1 MIRADCFEDVVTIE
15 GGVLCR
21 TVIAKWGATK
31 RRDRGCHAVYR
42 IDENGNESCRAL
54 MYSCYSGYRIDETEL
69 KNRKWYNP
77 GISLDLFKFG
87 HYDQLRSFGKTDA
100 ERICSIHPDFKYVI
114 QKAVEMPV
122 AKMFNIL
129 IAWKKN
135 HNVELLVGANLDYLA
150 LNKSF
155 AKLTKPKQKAVLNF
169 IRGNSEALVNKWSLA
184 KINFVMNKKGAP
196 KDFDAWQKFR
206 PLGKVVDYRWF
217 KKYGPNRDKYIL
229 YRDYT
234 RMSEYCGHNM
244 KEDYWKYPKSIK
256 KAHDKAMKQY
266 KLVIEAEEIAAK
278 KARAKEA
285 RAKEARAKERNFKK
299 FAGEFCK
306 SVSTACGLVA
316 YIPQTFGKVSDHAK
330 ALHQCLTYA
339 DYTGKM
345 AKRDCLLVFV
355 ADVAGH
361 SVATAEIAPNG
372 KIVQF
377 YADEDREEVEQMK
390 PPAEAQIVVDKW
402 LKDFGK
408 EAVKAMKKVA

>member
-1 MIRADCFEDVVTIE
+1 MIKAGYYEDVITVE
-15 GGVLCR
+15 DGLLFR
-21 TVIAKWGATK
+21 TVIAHWAAT
-31 RRDRGCHAVYR
+31 RRHDGGCHAVYR

-54 MYSCYSGYRIDETEL
+54 LYSCYSGYRIDETEL
-69 KNRKWYNP
+69 KNRKWYTP
-77 GISLDLFKFG
+77 GISLDFFKFG
-87 HYDQLRSFGKTDA
+87 RYEQLRSFNGTDA
-100 ERICSIHPDFKYVI
+100 ERICSIHPDFKYVV
-114 QKAVEMPV
+114 QKAGEMPM

-169 IRGNSEALVNKWSLA
+169 IRVTPGADGWSLA
-184 KINFVMNKKGAP
+184 KINFVMNKKGTP
-196 KDFDAWQKFR
+196 QDFDAWQKFR
-206 PLGKVVDYRWF
+206 PLSKVVDYRWF

-229 YRDYT
+229 YSDYT
-234 RMSEYCGHNM
+234 RMAEYCGHDM

-285 RAKEARAKERNFKK
+285 RAKERNFKK
-299 FAGEFCK
+299 FAGAFSK

-355 ADVAGH
+355 SDVAGH

-377 YADEDREEVEQMK
+377 YADENGEEVEQMK
-390 PPAEAQIVVDKW
+390 PTAEAQIVVDKW
-402 LKDFGK
+402 LKTYGK
-408 EAVKAMKKVA
+408 DAVKAMKKVA

>member
-1 MIRADCFEDVVTIE
+1 MIKAGYYEDVITVE
-15 GGVLCR
+15 DGLLFR
-21 TVIAKWGATK
+21 TVIAHWAATR
-31 RRDRGCHAVYR
+31 RRDGGCYAVYR
-42 IDENGNESCRAL
+42 IDENGKEYCRAL
-54 MYSCYSGYRIDETEL
+54 MCSMYCGYYIDEDDL
-69 KNRKWYNP
+69 KKRKWYDVYSS
-77 GISLDLFKFG
+77 IDFFKSG
-87 HYDQLRSFGKTDA
+87 HYDQLRSFGETDA
-100 ERICSIHPDFKYVI
+100 ERICSVHPDFKYVV
-114 QKAVEMPV
+114 QKAGEMPV

-135 HNVELLVGANLDYLA
+135 HNVEPLVGAGLDNLS

-169 IRGNSEALVNKWSLA
+169 IRGNS
-184 KINFVMNKKGAP
+184 
-196 KDFDAWQKFR
+196 DAWQEFR

-234 RMSEYCGHNM
+234 SMAEYCGHDL

-256 KAHDKAMKQY
+256 KAHDKVMKQY
-266 KLVIEAEEIAAK
+266 RLVIEAEAIAAK
-278 KARAKEA
+278 KARA
-285 RAKEARAKERNFKK
+285 REARAKERNFKK

-345 AKRDCLLVFV
+345 SKRDCLLVFIS
-355 ADVAGH
+355 DVAGK

-372 KIVQF
+372 NVVQF
-377 YADEDREEVEQMK
+377 YADEDREKTEDMK
-390 PPAEAQIVVDKW
+390 PTAEAQTVLEKW

-408 EAVKAMKKVA
+408 DAVKAMKKVA

>member
-1 MIRADCFEDVVTIE
+1 MIKAGYYEDVITVE
-15 GGVLCR
+15 DGVLCR
-21 TVIAKWGATK
+21 TVIAHWAATR
-31 RRDRGCHAVYR
+31 RRDGGCYAVYR
-42 IDENGNESCRAL
+42 IDENGKEYCRAL
-54 MYSCYSGYRIDETEL
+54 MCSMYCGYYIDETEL

-87 HYDQLRSFGKTDA
+87 RYEQLRSFNGTDA
-100 ERICSIHPDFKYVI
+100 ERICSIHPDFKYVV
-114 QKAVEMPV
+114 QKAGEMPV

-169 IRGNSEALVNKWSLA
+169 IRVTPGADGWSLA
-184 KINFVMNKKGAP
+184 KINFVMNKKGTP
-196 KDFDAWQKFR
+196 EDFDAWQKFR
-206 PLGKVVDYRWF
+206 PLSKVVDYRWF
-217 KKYGPNRDKYIL
+217 KKYGPNRDKFIL
-229 YRDYT
+229 YSDYI
-234 RMSEYCGHNM
+234 RMAEYCGHDM

-278 KARAKEA
+278 KA

-345 AKRDCLLVFV
+345 AKRDCLLVFIS
-355 ADVAGH
+355 DVAGK

-372 KIVQF
+372 KVIQF
-377 YADEDREEVEQMK
+377 YADEGREETEDMK
-390 PPAEAQIVVDKW
+390 PTAEAQTVLEKW

-408 EAVKAMKKVA
+408 DAVKAMKKVA

>member
-1 MIRADCFEDVVTIE
+1 MIKAGYYEDVITVE
-15 GGVLCR
+15 DGLLFR
-21 TVIAKWGATK
+21 TVIAHWAATR
-31 RRDRGCHAVYR
+31 RRDGGCYAVYR
-42 IDENGNESCRAL
+42 IDENGKEYCRAL
-54 MYSCYSGYRIDETEL
+54 MCSMYCGYYIDEYDL
-69 KNRKWYNP
+69 KKRKWYDVCS
-77 GISLDLFKFG
+77 SLDHFKSG
-87 HYDQLRSFGKTDA
+87 HYEQLRSFNETDA
-100 ERICSIHPDFKYVI
+100 ERICRIYPDFKYVI
-114 QKAVEMPV
+114 QKAGEMPV

-169 IRGNSEALVNKWSLA
+169 IRATPGADGWSLA
-184 KINFVMNKKGAP
+184 KINFVMNKKGTP
-196 KDFDAWQKFR
+196 QDFDAWQKFR
-206 PLGKVVDYRWF
+206 PLSKVVDYKWF
-217 KKYGPNRDKYIL
+217 KKYGPNRDKFIL
-229 YRDYT
+229 YSDYT
-234 RMSEYCGHNM
+234 RMAEYCGHDM

-285 RAKEARAKERNFKK
+285 RAKERNFKK
-299 FAGEFCK
+299 FAGAFSK
-306 SVSTACGLVA
+306 SVSMACGLVA

-355 ADVAGH
+355 SDVAGH

-377 YADEDREEVEQMK
+377 YADEDREKTEDTK
-390 PPAEAQIVVDKW
+390 PTAEAQTVLAKW
-402 LKDFGK
+402 IKDFGK
-408 EAVKAMKKVA
+408 DAVKAMKKVA

>member
-1 MIRADCFEDVVTIE
+1 MFKADYYEDIITVE
-15 GGVLCR
+15 DGLLFR
-21 TVIAKWGATK
+21 TVIAHWAAT
-31 RRDRGCHAVYR
+31 RLRDGGCYAVYR
-42 IDENGNESCRAL
+42 IDENGKEYCRAL
-54 MYSCYSGYRIDETEL
+54 MYSIYGGYFIDEDDL
-69 KNRKWYNP
+69 KKRKWYEVYSS
-77 GISLDLFKFG
+77 IDHFKFG
-87 HYDQLRSFGKTDA
+87 NYYQLRSFGKTDA
-100 ERICSIHPDFKYVI
+100 ERICSVYPDFKYVV
-114 QKAVEMPV
+114 QKAGEMPV

-135 HNVELLVGANLDYLA
+135 HNVELLVGANLDHLA

-169 IRGNSEALVNKWSLA
+169 IRVTPGADGWSLA
-184 KINFVMNKKGAP
+184 KINFVMNKKGTP
-196 KDFDAWQKFR
+196 EDFDAWQKFR

-229 YRDYT
+229 YLDYT
-234 RMSEYCGHNM
+234 QMAGYCGHNM

-266 KLVIEAEEIAAK
+266 KLVIEAEEIAEK
-278 KARAKEA
+278 KA

-299 FAGEFCK
+299 FAGAFSK
-306 SVSTACGLVA
+306 SVSMACGLVA

-355 ADVAGH
+355 ADVAGN

-377 YADEDREEVEQMK
+377 YADEDGEEVEQMK
-390 PPAEAQIVVDKW
+390 PTAEAQIVVDKW

>member
-1 MIRADCFEDVVTIE
+1 MIKAGYYEDVITVE
-15 GGVLCR
+15 DGLLFR
-21 TVIAKWGATK
+21 TVIAHWAATR
-31 RRDRGCHAVYR
+31 RRDGGCYAVYR

-54 MYSCYSGYRIDETEL
+54 LYSCYCGYRIDETEL

-100 ERICSIHPDFKYVI
+100 ERICSVYPDFKYVV
-114 QKAVEMPV
+114 QKAGEMPV

-135 HNVELLVGANLDYLA
+135 HNVELLVGANLDNLA

-184 KINFVMNKKGAP
+184 KINFVMNKKGTP
-196 KDFDAWQKFR
+196 EDFDAWQKFR
-206 PLGKVVDYRWF
+206 PRGKVVDYRWF

-234 RMSEYCGHNM
+234 YMAEYCGHDM

-256 KAHDKAMKQY
+256 KAHDKVMKQY
-266 KLVIEAEEIAAK
+266 GLVIEAEEIAAK
-278 KARAKEA
+278 KARA
-285 RAKEARAKERNFKK
+285 REARAKERNFKK

-330 ALHQCLTYA
+330 ALHQCLTYD

-345 AKRDCLLVFV
+345 AKRDCLLVFIS
-355 ADVAGH
+355 DVAGK

-377 YADEDREEVEQMK
+377 YADEDREEAEDMK
-390 PPAEAQIVVDKW
+390 PTAEAQTVLKKW

-408 EAVKAMKKVA
+408 DAVKAMKNVA

>member
-1 MIRADCFEDVVTIE
+1 MIKADYYEDVITVE
-15 GGVLCR
+15 DGLLFR
-21 TVIAKWGATK
+21 TVIAYWGATR
-31 RRDRGCHAVYR
+31 RRDSGCHAVYR
-42 IDENGNESCRAL
+42 IDENGKEYCRAL
-54 MYSCYSGYRIDETEL
+54 MYSMYCGYYIDEDDL
-69 KNRKWYNP
+69 KNRKWYDVYS
-77 GISLDLFKFG
+77 SLDHFKLG

-100 ERICSIHPDFKYVI
+100 ERICSV
-114 QKAVEMPV
+114 
-122 AKMFNIL
+122 
-129 IAWKKN
+129 KN

-169 IRGNSEALVNKWSLA
+169 IRGNSEAFVNKWSLA
-184 KINFVMNKKGAP
+184 KINFVMNKKGSP
-196 KDFDAWQKFR
+196 RDFDAWQKFR
-206 PLGKVVDYRWF
+206 PCGKVVDYRWF
-217 KKYGPNRDKYIL
+217 KKYGPDRDKYIL

-234 RMSEYCGHNM
+234 RMAEYCGHDM

-266 KLVIEAEEIAAK
+266 KLVIEAEAIAAK
-278 KARAKEA
+278 KARA
-285 RAKEARAKERNFKK
+285 REARAKERNFKK

-316 YIPQTFGKVSDHAK
+316 YIPQTFGNVSDHAK

-345 AKRDCLLVFV
+345 AKRDCLLVFIS
-355 ADVAGH
+355 DVAGK

-372 KIVQF
+372 NVVQF
-377 YADEDREEVEQMK
+377 YADEDREETEDMK
-390 PPAEAQIVVDKW
+390 PTAEAQTVLEKW

-408 EAVKAMKKVA
+408 DAVKAMKKVA

>member
-1 MIRADCFEDVVTIE
+1 MIRADYFEDVVTIE
-15 GGVLCR
+15 DGVLFR

-31 RRDRGCHAVYR
+31 RRDSGCHAVYR

-69 KNRKWYNP
+69 KNRKWYSP
-77 GISLDLFKFG
+77 GISLDIFKFG
-87 HYDQLRSFGKTDA
+87 RYEQLRSFDGTDA
-100 ERICSIHPDFKYVI
+100 ERIYRIYPDFKYVV
-114 QKAVEMPV
+114 QKAGEMTV

-135 HNVELLVGANLDYLA
+135 HNVELLIGAKLDNLA

-155 AKLTKPKQKAVLNF
+155 ARLTKPKQKAVLNF
-169 IRGNSEALVNKWSLA
+169 IRVTPGADGWSLA
-184 KINFVMNKKGAP
+184 KINFVMNRKGTP
-196 KDFDAWQKFR
+196 EDFDAWQKFR
-206 PLGKVVDYRWF
+206 PLSKVVDYRWF
-217 KKYGPNRDKYIL
+217 KKYGPDRDKYIL
-229 YRDYT
+229 YCDYT
-234 RMSEYCGHNM
+234 QMAKYCGHDM

-256 KAHDKAMKQY
+256 KAHDKALEQY
-266 KLVIEAEEIAAK
+266 RLVIEAEEIAAK

-285 RAKEARAKERNFKK
+285 RAKERNFKK
-299 FAGEFCK
+299 FAEAFSK
-306 SVSTACGLVA
+306 SVSRACGLVA
-316 YIPQTFGKVSDHAK
+316 YIPQTFGKVSAHAN

-390 PPAEAQIVVDKW
+390 PTAEAQIVVDKW

>member
-1 MIRADCFEDVVTIE
+1 MIKAGYYEDVITVE
-15 GGVLCR
+15 DGLLFR
-21 TVIAKWGATK
+21 TVIAYWGATR
-31 RRDRGCHAVYR
+31 RRDGGCYAVYR
-42 IDENGNESCRAL
+42 IDENGKEYCRAL
-54 MYSCYSGYRIDETEL
+54 MYNMYCGYYIDEYDL
-69 KNRKWYNP
+69 KKRKWYDVCS
-77 GISLDLFKFG
+77 SLDHFKSG
-87 HYDQLRSFGKTDA
+87 HYEQLRSFNETDA
-100 ERICSIHPDFKYVI
+100 ERICRIYPDFKYVI
-114 QKAVEMPV
+114 QKAGEMPV

-169 IRGNSEALVNKWSLA
+169 IRATPGADGWSLA
-184 KINFVMNKKGAP
+184 KINFVMNKKGTP
-196 KDFDAWQKFR
+196 QDFDAWQKFR
-206 PLGKVVDYRWF
+206 PLSKVVDYKWF
-217 KKYGPNRDKYIL
+217 KKYGPNRDKFIL
-229 YRDYT
+229 YSDYT
-234 RMSEYCGHNM
+234 RMAEYCGHDM

-285 RAKEARAKERNFKK
+285 RAKERNFKK
-299 FAGEFCK
+299 FAGAFSK
-306 SVSTACGLVA
+306 SVSMACGLVA

-355 ADVAGH
+355 SDVAGK

-372 KIVQF
+372 NVVQF
-377 YADEDREEVEQMK
+377 YADEDREKTEDTK
-390 PPAEAQIVVDKW
+390 PTAEAQTVLAKW
-402 LKDFGK
+402 IKDFGK
-408 EAVKAMKKVA
+408 DAVKAMKKVA

>member
-1 MIRADCFEDVVTIE
+1 
-15 GGVLCR
+15 
-21 TVIAKWGATK
+21 
-31 RRDRGCHAVYR
+31 
-42 IDENGNESCRAL
+42 
-54 MYSCYSGYRIDETEL
+54 
-69 KNRKWYNP
+69 
-77 GISLDLFKFG
+77 
-87 HYDQLRSFGKTDA
+87 
-100 ERICSIHPDFKYVI
+100 
-114 QKAVEMPV
+114 MPV

-155 AKLTKPKQKAVLNF
+155 ARLTKLKQKAVLNF
-169 IRGNSEALVNKWSLA
+169 IRVTPGADGWSLA
-184 KINFVMNKKGAP
+184 KINFVMNKKGTP
-196 KDFDAWQKFR
+196 EDFDAWQKFR
-206 PLGKVVDYRWF
+206 PLSKVVDYKWF
-217 KKYGPNRDKYIL
+217 KKYGANKDKYIL
-229 YRDYT
+229 YIDY
-234 RMSEYCGHNM
+234 MQIGKHCGHDM

-285 RAKEARAKERNFKK
+285 RAKERNFKK
-299 FAGEFCK
+299 FAGAFCE

-345 AKRDCLLVFV
+345 AKRDCLLVFIS
-355 ADVAGH
+355 DVSGK

-372 KIVQF
+372 NVVQF
-377 YADEDREEVEQMK
+377 YADEDREEAEDMK
-390 PPAEAQIVVDKW
+390 PTAEAQTVLEKW

-408 EAVKAMKKVA
+408 DAVKAMKKVA

>member
-1 MIRADCFEDVVTIE
+1 MIKAGYYEDVITVE
-15 GGVLCR
+15 DGLLFR
-21 TVIAKWGATK
+21 TVIAHWAATR
-31 RRDRGCHAVYR
+31 RRDGGCHAVYR
-42 IDENGNESCRAL
+42 IDENGKEYCRAL

-69 KNRKWYNP
+69 KNRKWYSP

-87 HYDQLRSFGKTDA
+87 RYEQLRSFYGTDA
-100 ERICSIHPDFKYVI
+100 ERICRVHPDFKYVV
-114 QKAVEMPV
+114 QKAGEMPV

-155 AKLTKPKQKAVLNF
+155 AKLTKLKQKAVLNF
-169 IRGNSEALVNKWSLA
+169 IRVTPGADGWSLS
-184 KINFVMNKKGAP
+184 KINFVMNKKGTP
-196 KDFDAWQKFR
+196 EDFDAWQKFR
-206 PLGKVVDYRWF
+206 PLSKVVDYRWF
-217 KKYGPNRDKYIL
+217 KKYGANKDKYIL
-229 YRDYT
+229 YIDY
-234 RMSEYCGHNM
+234 MQMAKYCGHDM

-256 KAHDKAMKQY
+256 KAHDKVMKQY
-266 KLVIEAEEIAAK
+266 RLILEAEAIAAK

-285 RAKEARAKERNFKK
+285 REKERNFKK
-299 FAGEFCK
+299 FAGAFCE
-306 SVSTACGLVA
+306 SVSRACGLVA
-316 YIPQTFGKVSDHAK
+316 YIPQTFGKVSEHAK

-372 KIVQF
+372 NVVQF
-377 YADEDREEVEQMK
+377 YADEDREKTEDMK
-390 PPAEAQIVVDKW
+390 PTAEAQTVLEKW

-408 EAVKAMKKVA
+408 DAVKAMKKVA

>member
-1 MIRADCFEDVVTIE
+1 M
-15 GGVLCR
+15 
-21 TVIAKWGATK
+21 K
-31 RRDRGCHAVYR
+31 
-42 IDENGNESCRAL
+42 
-54 MYSCYSGYRIDETEL
+54 
-69 KNRKWYNP
+69 
-77 GISLDLFKFG
+77 SLSINLFKFG
-87 HYDQLRSFGKTDA
+87 RYEQLRSFNETDA
-100 ERICSIHPDFKYVI
+100 ERICSVHPDFKYVV
-114 QKAVEMPV
+114 QKAGEMPV

-135 HNVELLVGANLDYLA
+135 HNVELLVGANLDNLA

-169 IRGNSEALVNKWSLA
+169 IRENSEALVNKWILA

-196 KDFDAWQKFR
+196 QDFDAWQKFR

-234 RMSEYCGHNM
+234 RMAEYCGHNM

-278 KARAKEA
+278 KARA
-285 RAKEARAKERNFKK
+285 REARAKERNFKK

-306 SVSTACGLVA
+306 SVSMACGLVA

-355 ADVAGH
+355 SDVAGH

-372 KIVQF
+372 KVVQF
-377 YADEDREEVEQMK
+377 YADEDREETEDMK
-390 PPAEAQIVVDKW
+390 PTAEAQTVLEKW
-402 LKDFGK
+402 IKDFGK
-408 EAVKAMKKVA
+408 DAVKAMKKVA

>member
-1 MIRADCFEDVVTIE
+1 MIKAGYYEDVITVE
-15 GGVLCR
+15 DGLLFR
-21 TVIAKWGATK
+21 TVIAHWAAT
-31 RRDRGCHAVYR
+31 RRHDRGCHAVYR

-54 MYSCYSGYRIDETEL
+54 LYSCYCGYRIDETEL

-100 ERICSIHPDFKYVI
+100 ERICSVYPDFKYVV
-114 QKAVEMPV
+114 QKAGEMPV

-129 IAWKKN
+129 IAWQKN
-135 HNVELLVGANLDYLA
+135 HNVELLVGANLDNLA

-155 AKLTKPKQKAVLNF
+155 AKLTKPKQNAVLNF
-169 IRGNSEALVNKWSLA
+169 IRVSPGADGWSLA
-184 KINFVMNKKGAP
+184 KINFVMNKKGSSR
-196 KDFDAWQKFR
+196 DFDAWQKFR

-234 RMSEYCGHNM
+234 RMAEYCGHDM

-256 KAHDKAMKQY
+256 KAHDKVMKQY

-285 RAKEARAKERNFKK
+285 RAKERNFKK

-306 SVSTACGLVA
+306 SVSMACGLVA
-316 YIPQTFGKVSDHAK
+316 YIPQTFGNVSDHAK

-390 PPAEAQIVVDKW
+390 PTAEAQTVLEKW
-402 LKDFGK
+402 LKDFGND
-408 EAVKAMKKVA
+408 AIKAMKKVA

>member
-1 MIRADCFEDVVTIE
+1 MIRADYFEDVVTIE
-15 GGVLCR
+15 DGVLFR

-31 RRDRGCHAVYR
+31 RRDSGCHAVYR

-69 KNRKWYNP
+69 KNRKWYDP

-87 HYDQLRSFGKTDA
+87 RYEQLRSFDGTDA
-100 ERICSIHPDFKYVI
+100 ERIYRIYPDFKYVV
-114 QKAVEMPV
+114 QKAGEMPV

-135 HNVELLVGANLDYLA
+135 HNVELLIGAKLDNLA

-155 AKLTKPKQKAVLNF
+155 ARLTKPKQKAVLNF
-169 IRGNSEALVNKWSLA
+169 IRVTPGADGWSLA
-184 KINFVMNKKGAP
+184 KINFVMNRKGTP
-196 KDFDAWQKFR
+196 EDFDAWQKFR
-206 PLGKVVDYRWF
+206 PLSKVVDYKWF
-217 KKYGPNRDKYIL
+217 NKYGPDRDKYIL
-229 YRDYT
+229 YCDYT
-234 RMSEYCGHNM
+234 QMAKYCGHDM

-256 KAHDKAMKQY
+256 KAHDKVMKQY
-266 KLVIEAEEIAAK
+266 RLILEAEAIAAK

-285 RAKEARAKERNFKK
+285 REKERNFKK
-299 FAGEFCK
+299 FAGAFCE

-316 YIPQTFGKVSDHAK
+316 YIPQTFGKVSEHAK

-345 AKRDCLLVFV
+345 AKRDCLLVFI
-355 ADVAGH
+355 ADVEGH

-372 KIVQF
+372 NVVQF
-377 YADEDREEVEQMK
+377 YADEDREEAEDMK
-390 PPAEAQIVVDKW
+390 PTAEAQTVLDKW

-408 EAVKAMKKVA
+408 DAVKAMKKVA

>member
-1 MIRADCFEDVVTIE
+1 MIKAGYYEDVITVE
-15 GGVLCR
+15 DGLLFR
-21 TVIAKWGATK
+21 TVIAYWGATR
-31 RRDRGCHAVYR
+31 RRDGGCYAVYR
-42 IDENGNESCRAL
+42 IDENGKEYCRAL
-54 MYSCYSGYRIDETEL
+54 MCSMYCGYYIDEYDL
-69 KNRKWYNP
+69 KKRKWYDVCS
-77 GISLDLFKFG
+77 SLDHFKSG
-87 HYDQLRSFGKTDA
+87 HYEQLRSFNETDA
-100 ERICSIHPDFKYVI
+100 ERICRIYPDFKYVI
-114 QKAVEMPV
+114 QKAGEMPV

-169 IRGNSEALVNKWSLA
+169 IRATPGADGWSLA
-184 KINFVMNKKGAP
+184 KINFVMNKKGTP
-196 KDFDAWQKFR
+196 QDFDAWQKFR
-206 PLGKVVDYRWF
+206 PLSKVVDYKWF
-217 KKYGPNRDKYIL
+217 KKYGPNRDKFIL
-229 YRDYT
+229 YSDYT
-234 RMSEYCGHNM
+234 RMAEYCGHDM

-285 RAKEARAKERNFKK
+285 RAKERNFKK
-299 FAGEFCK
+299 FAGAFSK
-306 SVSTACGLVA
+306 SVSMACGLVA

-355 ADVAGH
+355 SDVAGH

-377 YADEDREEVEQMK
+377 YADEDREKTEDTK
-390 PPAEAQIVVDKW
+390 PTAEAQTVLAKW
-402 LKDFGK
+402 IKDFGK
-408 EAVKAMKKVA
+408 DAVKAMKKVA

>member
-1 MIRADCFEDVVTIE
+1 MIKADYYEDVITVE
-15 GGVLCR
+15 DGLLFR
-21 TVIAKWGATK
+21 TVIAHWAAT
-31 RRDRGCHAVYR
+31 RLHDRGCHAVYR
-42 IDENGNESCRAL
+42 IDENGNESVRAL
-54 MYSCYSGYRIDETEL
+54 MYNCYCGYRIDETEL

-87 HYDQLRSFGKTDA
+87 RYEQLRSFNGTDA
-100 ERICSIHPDFKYVI
+100 ERICSIHPDFKYVV
-114 QKAVEMPV
+114 QKAGEMPV

-135 HNVELLVGANLDYLA
+135 HNVELLVGADLDYLA

-169 IRGNSEALVNKWSLA
+169 ILENSEAFVNKWSLA
-184 KINFVMNKKGAP
+184 KINFVMNKKGTP
-196 KDFDAWQKFR
+196 QDFDAWQKFR

-229 YRDYT
+229 YSDYT
-234 RMSEYCGHNM
+234 RMAEYCGHDM

-285 RAKEARAKERNFKK
+285 RAKERNFKK

-316 YIPQTFGKVSDHAK
+316 YIPQTFGNVSDHAK

-345 AKRDCLLVFV
+345 AKRDCLLVFIS
-355 ADVAGH
+355 DVAGK

-372 KIVQF
+372 NVVQF
-377 YADEDREEVEQMK
+377 YADEDREEAEDMK
-390 PPAEAQIVVDKW
+390 PTAEAQTVLEKW
-402 LKDFGK
+402 IKDFGK
-408 EAVKAMKKVA
+408 DAVKAMKKVA

>member
-1 MIRADCFEDVVTIE
+1 MIKAGYYEDVITVE
-15 GGVLCR
+15 DGVLCR
-21 TVIAKWGATK
+21 TVIAHWAATR
-31 RRDRGCHAVYR
+31 RRDGGCYAVYR
-42 IDENGNESCRAL
+42 IDENGKEYCRAL
-54 MYSCYSGYRIDETEL
+54 MCSMYCGYYIDETEL

-87 HYDQLRSFGKTDA
+87 RYEQLRSFNGTDA
-100 ERICSIHPDFKYVI
+100 ERICSIHPDFKYVV
-114 QKAVEMPV
+114 QKAGEMPV

-169 IRGNSEALVNKWSLA
+169 IRVTPGADGWSLA
-184 KINFVMNKKGAP
+184 KINFVMNKKGTP
-196 KDFDAWQKFR
+196 EDFDAWQKFR
-206 PLGKVVDYRWF
+206 PLSKVVDYRWF
-217 KKYGPNRDKYIL
+217 KKYGPNRDKFIL
-229 YRDYT
+229 YSDYI
-234 RMSEYCGHNM
+234 RMAEYCGHDM

-278 KARAKEA
+278 KA

-345 AKRDCLLVFV
+345 AKRDCLLVFIS
-355 ADVAGH
+355 DVAGK

-372 KIVQF
+372 KDIQF
-377 YADEDREEVEQMK
+377 YADEGREETEDMK
-390 PPAEAQIVVDKW
+390 PTAEAQTVLEKW

-408 EAVKAMKKVA
+408 DAVKAMKKVA

>member
-1 MIRADCFEDVVTIE
+1 MIKAGYYEDVITVE
-15 GGVLCR
+15 DGLLFR
-21 TVIAKWGATK
+21 TVIAHWAATR
-31 RRDRGCHAVYR
+31 RRDVGCHAVYR
-42 IDENGNESCRAL
+42 IDENGKEYCRAL
-54 MYSCYSGYRIDETEL
+54 MCSMYCGYYIDEGDL
-69 KNRKWYNP
+69 KKRKWYDVYS
-77 GISLDLFKFG
+77 SLDHFKFG

-114 QKAVEMPV
+114 RKASEMSV

-169 IRGNSEALVNKWSLA
+169 IRVTPGANGWSLA
-184 KINFVMNKKGAP
+184 KINFVMNRKGTP
-196 KDFDAWQKFR
+196 EDFDAWQKFR
-206 PLGKVVDYRWF
+206 PLSKVVDYKWF
-217 KKYGPNRDKYIL
+217 KKYGPNRDKFIL
-229 YRDYT
+229 YSDYI
-234 RMSEYCGHNM
+234 RMAEYCGHDM

-266 KLVIEAEEIAAK
+266 RLVIEAEEIAAK

-285 RAKEARAKERNFKK
+285 REKERNFKK
-299 FAGEFCK
+299 FAGAFSK
-306 SVSTACGLVA
+306 SVSKACGLVA

-377 YADEDREEVEQMK
+377 YADEDREEVEQRK
-390 PPAEAQIVVDKW
+390 PTAEAQIVVDKW

-408 EAVKAMKKVA
+408 DAVKAMKKVA

>member
-1 MIRADCFEDVVTIE
+1 MIKAGYYEDVITVE
-15 GGVLCR
+15 DGLLFR
-21 TVIAKWGATK
+21 TVIAHWAATR
-31 RRDRGCHAVYR
+31 RRDVGCHAVYR
-42 IDENGNESCRAL
+42 IDENGKEYCRAL
-54 MYSCYSGYRIDETEL
+54 MCSMYCGYYIDEGDL
-69 KNRKWYNP
+69 KKRKWYDVYS
-77 GISLDLFKFG
+77 SLDHFKFG

-114 QKAVEMPV
+114 RKASEMPV

-169 IRGNSEALVNKWSLA
+169 IRVTPGANGWSLA
-184 KINFVMNKKGAP
+184 KINFVMNRKGTP
-196 KDFDAWQKFR
+196 EDFDAWQKFR
-206 PLGKVVDYRWF
+206 PLSKVVDYKWF
-217 KKYGPNRDKYIL
+217 KKYGPNRDKFIL
-229 YRDYT
+229 YSDYI
-234 RMSEYCGHNM
+234 RMAEYCGHDM

-285 RAKEARAKERNFKK
+285 RAKERNFKK

-316 YIPQTFGKVSDHAK
+316 YIPQTFGKISAHAN

-390 PPAEAQIVVDKW
+390 PTAEAQIVVDKW

-408 EAVKAMKKVA
+408 DAVKAMKKVA

>member
-1 MIRADCFEDVVTIE
+1 MIRADYFEDVVTIE
-15 GGVLCR
+15 DGVLCR

-31 RRDRGCHAVYR
+31 RRERGCHAIYR

-69 KNRKWYNP
+69 KDREWYNP
-77 GISLDLFKFG
+77 IISLDFFKFG
-87 HYDQLRSFGKTDA
+87 RYEQLRSFGKTDA
-100 ERICSIHPDFKYVI
+100 ERICSVHPDFKYVI
-114 QKAVEMPV
+114 QKAGEMPV

-135 HNVELLVGANLDYLA
+135 RNVELLVGANLDYLA

-155 AKLTKPKQKAVLNF
+155 VRLTKLKQKAVLNF
-169 IRGNSEALVNKWSLA
+169 IRVTPGADGWSLA
-184 KINFVMNKKGAP
+184 KINFVMNKKGTP
-196 KDFDAWQKFR
+196 EDFDAWQKFR
-206 PLGKVVDYRWF
+206 PLSKVVDYKWF

-229 YRDYT
+229 YSDYI
-234 RMSEYCGHNM
+234 RMAEYCGHDM

-256 KAHDKAMKQY
+256 KAHDKVMKQY
-266 KLVIEAEEIAAK
+266 GLVIEAEEIAAK
-278 KARAKEA
+278 KAKAREAK
-285 RAKEARAKERNFKK
+285 AKERNFKK

-306 SVSTACGLVA
+306 SVSMACGLVA

-345 AKRDCLLVFV
+345 SKRDCLLVFIS
-355 ADVAGH
+355 DVEGK

-372 KIVQF
+372 NVVQF
-377 YADEDREEVEQMK
+377 YADEDREKNEDMK
-390 PPAEAQIVVDKW
+390 PTTEAQTVLEKW

-408 EAVKAMKKVA
+408 DAVKAMKKVA

>member
-1 MIRADCFEDVVTIE
+1 MIKAGYYEDVITVE
-15 GGVLCR
+15 DGVLCR
-21 TVIAKWGATK
+21 TVIAHWAATR
-31 RRDRGCHAVYR
+31 RRDGGCYAVYR
-42 IDENGNESCRAL
+42 IDENGKEYCRAL
-54 MYSCYSGYRIDETEL
+54 MCSMYCGYYIDETEL

-87 HYDQLRSFGKTDA
+87 RYEQLRSFNGTDA
-100 ERICSIHPDFKYVI
+100 ERICSIHPDFKYVV
-114 QKAVEMPV
+114 QKAGEMPV

-169 IRGNSEALVNKWSLA
+169 IRVTPGADGWSLA
-184 KINFVMNKKGAP
+184 KINFVMNKKGTP
-196 KDFDAWQKFR
+196 EDFDAWQKFR
-206 PLGKVVDYRWF
+206 PLSKVVDYRWF

-234 RMSEYCGHNM
+234 RMAEYCGHDM

-256 KAHDKAMKQY
+256 KVHDKAMKQY
-266 KLVIEAEEIAAK
+266 KLVIEDEEIAAK
-278 KARAKEA
+278 KARAREA
-285 RAKEARAKERNFKK
+285 KAKERNFKK
-299 FAGEFCK
+299 FAAEFCK

-345 AKRDCLLVFV
+345 AKRDCLLVFIS
-355 ADVAGH
+355 DVAGK

-372 KIVQF
+372 KVIQF
-377 YADEDREEVEQMK
+377 YADEGREETEDMK
-390 PPAEAQIVVDKW
+390 PTAEAQTVLEKW

-408 EAVKAMKKVA
+408 DAVKAMKNVA